1 MRHYEIVAMV
11 HPDQHERAGAMAER
25 WRKLIADG
33 GGAVHRFEDW
43 GRRALAYRIGDL
55 TRARYFLMNIECE
68 NSTLAELKEA
78 FRYNEA
84 VVRSLFIRREAAI
97 DEVSPIMKKLRAQ
110 QEAVEAVEE

>member
-25 WRKLIADG
+25 WRKIVADG

-55 TRARYFLMNIECE
+55 TRARYFLLNVECE
-68 NSTLAELKEA
+68 GAALAELEEA

-84 VVRSLFIRREAAI
+84 VIRSLVIRRDGAVT
-97 DEVSPIMKKLRAQ
+97 EVSPIMKKLRAQ
-110 QEAVEAVEE
+110 QEAVEAVE

>member
-25 WRKLIADG
+25 WRKIVADS

-55 TRARYFLMNIECE
+55 TRARYFLMNVECE
-68 NSTLAELKEA
+68 AKALSELEEA

-84 VVRSLFIRREAAI
+84 VIRSLFIRRDNAVTEI
-97 DEVSPIMKKLRAQ
+97 SPIMKKLRAQ
-110 QEAVEAVEE
+110 QEAVEAVE

>member
-25 WRKLIADG
+25 WRKIIADA

-43 GRRALAYRIGDL
+43 GRRALAYRIGEL
-55 TRARYFLMNIECE
+55 TRARYFLLNVECE
-68 NSTLAELKEA
+68 QATLAELEEA

-84 VVRSLFIRREAAI
+84 VIRSLVIRRDAAVTG
-97 DEVSPIMKKLRAQ
+97 DSPIMKKLRAQ
-110 QEAVEAVEE
+110 QEAVEAVE

>member
-25 WRKLIADG
+25 WRKIVADG

-55 TRARYFLMNIECE
+55 TRARYFLLNVECE
-68 NSTLAELKEA
+68 SAALAELEEA

-84 VVRSLFIRREAAI
+84 VIRSLVIRRDGAVT
-97 DEVSPIMKKLRAQ
+97 EVSPIMKKLRAQ
-110 QEAVEAVEE
+110 QEAVEAVE